1 MRWIQ
6 GWETAEPLQGKA
18 ILHIPSAHCS
28 PISATWDLGQGHNLG
43 FVDLGRGF
51 CGLLF
56 PPVVADC
63 GLEWTSGFFSKG
75 LETLI
80 VEGSEGA
87 TSQEDLCVTQTHSI
101 TVLKYISY
109 FFFLWSLQ
117 PSRKPLFVWDQRGG
131 SPVFL
136 SIESNRLRSP
146 SSVQSK
152 HHSLALG
159 KQIWSSVSTPPVSS
173 DLGFWVALWLKTR

>member
-1 MRWIQ
+1 MNSGMGDSRASTRE
-6 GWETAEPLQGKA
+6 GNLAYPL
-18 ILHIPSAHCS
+18 S
-28 PISATWDLGQGHNLG
+28 PLLSYFSYLRSGSGTQLLG

-51 CGLLF
+51 CGLLI